1 MEYGRLCQAAEGDP
15 PCPMKQVMATGRMA
29 ISVQQVE
36 TEDGTRWYERTATP
50 MSGETGEVEF
60 VIEIIR
66 DITAQRRLETEQ
78 AERNKLAGVIEMAGA
93 VAHEINSPLFAAL
106 GTAQMMESDLT
117 GSEMEEDIG
126 TVVRNLKTISE
137 LTAKMTVMTGY
148 SSRDYVGETRI
159 VNL

>member
-1 MEYGRLCQAAEGDP
+1 MTGD
-15 PCPMKQVMATGRMA
+15 
-29 ISVQQVE
+29 S
-36 TEDGTRWYERTATP
+36 
-50 MSGETGEVEF
+50 GEVEF

-66 DITAQRRLETEQ
+66 DITAQRRLEAEQ
-78 AERNKLAGVIEMAGA
+78 AERSKLAGVIEMAGA

-106 GTAQMMESDLT
+106 GTAQMLEGDLA
-117 GSEMEEDIG
+117 GGELEEDIG

-137 LTAKMTVMTGY
+137 LTAKMTIMTGY